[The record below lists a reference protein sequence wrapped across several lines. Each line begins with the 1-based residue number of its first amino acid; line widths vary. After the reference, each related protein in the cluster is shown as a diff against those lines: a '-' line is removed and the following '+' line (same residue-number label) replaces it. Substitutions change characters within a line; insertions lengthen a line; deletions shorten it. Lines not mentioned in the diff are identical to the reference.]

1 MPDKIVKQD
10 VEDMLS
16 AFLET
21 PAEPPAEPPPAE
33 PPPAEPPAE
42 PPVEPP
48 AEPPVEPKLGE
59 PPVEPKPGEPPAE
72 PPAEPPVE
80 PPAEP
85 PDPRLAKPPVEPPAE
100 PPVEPTE
107 MELLQRQNQLLLERI
122 EKISGGEPA
131 PAAEPAPAPAE
142 PKPGEPAP
150 AEPPA
155 EPAPVAAPPAEIKID
170 EINFLEGRSREEI
183 ERIVE
188 NPVELNKVLNQVYLK
203 AIERSI
209 PLAQERSL
217 LSIPQVVT
225 AHIQRY
231 NRLKGL
237 VDDFYK
243 ENKDLKIVQ
252 KSVGMIA
259 NEVHSE
265 HTDWTTKQVFDE
277 AAVRTRKALGLAEPP
292 PKPPGDPNAPVVPA
306 VPGAGEPPP
315 DPAFA
320 GPRGSRQRGPAG
332 AKLSGMAKE
341 IDDLMPDKG

>member
-1 MPDKIVKQD
+1 MPDKVVKQD

-16 AFLET
+16 SFLEK
-21 PAEPPAEPPPAE
+21 PPEEAPPAEAPPTE
-33 PPPAEPPAE
+33 TPPGEKPPE
-42 PPVEPP
+42 EKPPEEKPPEEKPPVEVPP
-48 AEPPVEPKLGE
+48 EEKPPEEKPPVE
-59 PPVEPKPGEPPAE
+59 
-72 PPAEPPVE
+72 
-80 PPAEP
+80 EP
-85 PDPRLAKPPVEPPAE
+85 PDPRLAKPEEKPPGEE

-107 MELLQRQNQLLLERI
+107 VEILQRQNKLLLERI

-131 PAAEPAPAPAE
+131 PVAEPTPVAE

-150 AEPPA
+150 AKPPA
-155 EPAPVAAPPAEIKID
+155 EPAPVVAPPAEIKID
-170 EINFLEGRSREEI
+170 EINFLEGRSQEEV

-188 NPVELNKVLNQVYLK
+188 SPAELNKVLNQVYLK

-231 NRLKGL
+231 NKLKGL
-237 VDDFYK
+237 VDDFYN
-243 ENKDLKIVQ
+243 ENEDLKIVQ
-252 KSVGMIA
+252 KSVGMMA

-277 AAVRTRKALGLAEPP
+277 AAVRTRKALGLPEPP
-292 PKPPGDPNAPVVPA
+292 PKPPGTPGAPI
-306 VPGAGEPPP
+306 VPGAGGPVL

-332 AKLSGMAKE
+332 AKLSGIAKE
-341 IDDLMPDKG
+341 IDDLMPDRG

>member
-10 VEDMLS
+10 VEDMLNS
-16 AFLET
+16 FLET
-21 PAEPPAEPPPAE
+21 PGEPPAEPPKD

-48 AEPPVEPKLGE
+48 AEPPVEPKPAE
-59 PPVEPKPGEPPAE
+59 PPVEPKPG
-72 PPAEPPVE
+72 EPPVE

-85 PDPRLAKPPVEPPAE
+85 PDPRLTQPPEPPAE

-122 EKISGGEPA
+122 EKISGGEPVATA
-131 PAAEPAPAPAE
+131 PAPPAE

-150 AEPPA
+150 SEAPPA
-155 EPAPVAAPPAEIKID
+155 EPAPPAPPAAIKVD
-170 EINFLEGRSREEI
+170 EINFLEGRSQEDI

-188 NPVELNKVLNQVYLK
+188 NPAELNKVLNQVYMK

-217 LSIPQVVT
+217 LAIPQVVV
-225 AHIQRY
+225 AQLQRY
-231 NRLKGL
+231 NTMKGL
-237 VDDFYK
+237 VDDFYN
-243 ENKDLKIVQ
+243 ENADLKIVQ
-252 KSVGMIA
+252 RSVGMIA

-277 AAVRTRKALGLAEPP
+277 AAVRTRKALGLPEPP
-292 PKPPGDPNAPVVPA
+292 PKPAGAPARPVVTPQGTP
-306 VPGAGEPPP
+306 PGTPP

-320 GPRGSRQRGPAG
+320 NPSGSRQRGPAG
-332 AKLSGMAKE
+332 AKLTGMAKE
-341 IDDLMPDKG
+341 IDDLMPRD